1 MKFIVEIKLP
11 EILDQHLIDIL
22 PSQYTEIG
30 NMMND
35 GIISSFLLSDN
46 AQKAWLTL
54 DAESKDE
61 VDNILCAFKLY
72 DFVEITIS
80 ELSIAEV
87 TSPAV
92 PSFSLN

>member
-35 GIISSFLLSDN
+35 GIISSFMLSDN

-54 DAESKDE
+54 DAESIKE

-72 DFVEITIS
+72 DFVEIEIS
-80 ELSIAEV
+80 ELSIAEMS
-87 TSPAV
+87 TPTV